1 VTTAAFDPEAMWQ
14 PWIKVYIIDA
24 SYNDARTTGA
34 IRAKGGFPVCTFSA
48 GAYEGWRADAAN
60 LTDADHSGVWLDVR
74 SANVRAVMRARIAAC
89 KAAGFVAVVAGDAD
103 AYADLSN
110 GVGLTAADQVD
121 YNIFLAQ
128 EAHAAGLGV
137 GLKNDVEQVAQLLP
151 YFDFF
156 VNE

>member
-1 VTTAAFDPEAMWQ
+1 MTTAAFDPEAMWQ
-14 PWIKVYIIDA
+14 PWAKVYVIDA
-24 SYNDARTTGA
+24 SYNGA
-34 IRAKGGFPVCTFSA
+34 DVASAIKAKGGFPVCTFSA

-60 LTDADHSGVWLDVR
+60 LTDADRSGVWLDVR

-103 AYADLSN
+103 AYASKTSS
-110 GVGLTAADQVD
+110 VGLTAADQID
-121 YNIFLAQ
+121 YNTFLAQ